1 MIKRTLYRTRRIT
14 LAQVYTGLRFIMA
27 PSALHDDS
35 YSLSMPRRSP
45 RATRSYV
52 VQERPVIDDTV
63 NVDSE
68 NLEQYCFARNLRA
81 DLPVAEY
88 AQGAYIF
95 DSGGRAILDMAGGAA
110 VSCLG
115 HNSKR
120 VLEAIAKQ
128 NATGITYIASPFW
141 KCRVVE
147 YTCAE
152 LVRGTGYE
160 MTLAFIINSGQ
171 LRVSL
176 SLCYILMMSRLRS
189 YGSRTQNGMSI
200 PYRERPQ
207 IHAPLLHCP
216 RA

>member
-1 MIKRTLYRTRRIT
+1 MLTSSLYRTRRIT
-14 LAQVYTGLRFIMA
+14 LAQLRTGLQLIMA

-52 VQERPVIDDTV
+52 VQDKNLIEDTV
-63 NVDSE
+63 NIDSNDQE
-68 NLEQYCFARNLRA
+68 EYCFARNLRA

-88 AQGAYIF
+88 GQGAYIF
-95 DSGGRAILDMAGGAA
+95 DTGGRAILDMAGGAA

-147 YTCAE
+147 STCAE

-160 MTLAFIINSGQ
+160 MSLAFIINSGRCG
-171 LRVSL
+171 LP
-176 SLCYILMMSRLRS
+176 I
-189 YGSRTQNGMSI
+189 T
-200 PYRERPQ
+200 
-207 IHAPLLHCP
+207 LLHTYDV
-216 RA
+216 

>member
-1 MIKRTLYRTRRIT
+1 MILSTLLRTRRLPLT
-14 LAQVYTGLRFIMA
+14 QLCTDLRHIMA

-35 YSLSMPRRSP
+35 YCLSMPRRSP
-45 RATRSYV
+45 RATRSHIV
-52 VQERPVIDDTV
+52 PEKIVIDDDTV
-63 NVDSE
+63 EVDSTD
-68 NLEQYCFARNLRA
+68 LEEYCFARNLRA

-88 AQGAYIF
+88 GQGAYIF
-95 DSGGRAILDMAGGAA
+95 DHDGRAILDMAGGAA

-115 HNSKR
+115 HNNKR

-147 YTCAE
+147 YTCAR

-171 LRVSL
+171 FQVFL
-176 SLCYILMMSRLRS
+176 SLCDILMMSRL
-189 YGSRTQNGMSI
+189 
-200 PYRERPQ
+200 
-207 IHAPLLHCP
+207 
-216 RA
+216 